1 MSAWLRLRS
10 VELAGVLAGFRLPW
24 IALSEEGKFWRHSR
38 REGLSVSDSARV
50 EKIAKTSLPQIA
62 PDCLV
67 FRGAVLHAEHCEDAV
82 RTDSMHDFLALF
94 ACDLQMPIALPRL
107 PCDAAHVSFAAWTR
121 SPR

>member
-1 MSAWLRLRS
+1 MQL
-10 VELAGVLAGFRLPW
+10 LPK
-24 IALSEEGKFWRHSR
+24 GKPCAVSFTHR
-38 REGLSVSDSARV
+38 RLSVSDSFLV
-50 EKIAKTSLPQIA
+50 EKLAETSLPQIA

-82 RTDSMHDFLALF
+82 RTDSLHDFLALL

-107 PCDAAHVSFAAWTR
+107 TCDATYVSFAAWTR